1 MGDVEAS
8 QARRHLANALVPGVS
23 QDLALQE
30 FTKAIEL
37 DPTFAEAYAKRA
49 LFDLFGGLLTLP
61 TYDDLA
67 DAEKAIQLNPAL
79 VDAYFVRGWMFSEYT
94 FSGSTDV
101 EKRKRAIE
109 DLKKVLELSPSF
121 SVILADRDV
130 VTGKRRVIGPK
141 EIRQKISVLEI
152 QIQKRTMKEL
162 VEALVNATSIEQRWL
177 VVGILTPH
185 VGPSHEIVADEEGIN
200 MLIEAL
206 GSQDSEICRAA
217 AYVLRFWPDERAFKP
232 LLRCVG
238 VYGEK
243 GMWVPQH
250 ADLALDSV
258 EEKIGKLST
267 VNELYTQALADQHPA
282 IRETAAKRFPTRP
295 KIHIT
300 WLDRE
305 GKPLG
310 YARNRE
316 HIRRDGVTKDT
327 KPSILIDRIAR
338 SLNLPTKTSKGQKI
352 EYLIQTEDDRA
363 LDLNETFEDNFK
375 KLGIDNLSANLR
387 IVPRAQRKFWTHGL
401 LKRARHTR

>member
-1 MGDVEAS
+1 MSDVEAS
-8 QARRHLANALVPGVS
+8 QARRHMANALVPGVS
-23 QDLALQE
+23 QDFALQE
-30 FTKAIEL
+30 LTKAIEL

-61 TYDDLA
+61 KYDDLA

-79 VDAYFVRGWMFSEYT
+79 ADAYFVRAWIFSRY
-94 FSGSTDV
+94 TDV
-101 EKRKRAIE
+101 EKRKRATE
-109 DLKKVLELSPSF
+109 DLRKVLELSPSF
-121 SVILADRDV
+121 SVILVDRDV

-141 EIRQKISVLEI
+141 EIRQIISVLET
-152 QIQKRTMKEL
+152 QIQRRSMKEL

-177 VVGILTPH
+177 VVGILTPQAR
-185 VGPSHEIVADEEGIN
+185 PSHEIVADEEGTS

-217 AYVLRFWPDERAFKP
+217 AYVLRFWPDERAFRP

-243 GMWVPQH
+243 GTWVPQH

-267 VNELYTQALADQHPA
+267 VNELYTQALADQHPT
-282 IRETAAKRFPTRP
+282 IRETAAKRFQTRP

-300 WLDRE
+300 WLDQE

-310 YARNRE
+310 YAMDRE

-327 KPSILIDRIAR
+327 KPSILIDRTAR

-352 EYLIQTEDDRA
+352 EYLIQTEDDRY
-363 LDLNETFEDNFK
+363 LDLNETFEGNFK
-375 KLGIDNLSANLR
+375 KLGIDNLSINLK
-387 IVPRAQRKFWTHGL
+387 IVPQAQRNFWTHGF